1 MFLTSIGLLLNN
13 AQVDFDF
20 CRLDTEFCTLPL
32 SYVGFI
38 LNIAQVVSTSIGLIL
53 NSAQVVLDFCRLGA
67 KYHTGCFLLL
77 EV

>member
-32 SYVGFI
+32 SYVG
-38 LNIAQVVSTSIGLIL
+38 LIL